1 MLHFDVLH
9 CSRPSIREKTLNYR
23 KSAVLLVEPVLL
35 PPLWIIDKGLVL
47 HFAFS
52 YFFHLIYSQTSGTNT
67 WNSTS
72 EFLGVGTTLHG
83 LTPQSPINHDRQS
96 RNILFWFCL
105 NWDQPQA
112 GLIGF
117 LWFGFLGFLRFGF
130 LCFLSF
136 VFSVSCVLFFLFPV
150 VRFLCW
156 SKFLWAMSKRVTSVV
171 ERVIRTVCIREIDM
185 AKINVM
191 H

>member
-1 MLHFDVLH
+1 MCCIVHVRVFV
-9 CSRPSIREKTLNYR
+9 KTTLNSL
-23 KSAVLLVEPVLL
+23 KSVVLLVEPVLL

-67 WNSTS
+67 LNSTS
-72 EFLGVGTTLHG
+72 EFLGVGITLHG
-83 LTPQSPINHDRQS
+83 LTPQSPINQDRQS
-96 RNILFWFCL
+96 RNIFFWFCL

-117 LWFGFLGFLRFGF
+117 LWFGFLCFLRFGF
-130 LCFLSF
+130 SVSCLLF
-136 VFSVSCVLFFLFPV
+136 FSVSGVLFFLFPV
-150 VRFLCW
+150 VQFLCW
-156 SKFLWAMSKRVTSVV
+156 SKFLWEMSKRVTSVV